1 MVRRPIEALAVTA
14 WRAMI
19 NAHGGSQTAVMRY
32 PLAMPALTIIS
43 RSYLRVAALA
53 SHILVVLLALG
64 SVLAVLRLS
73 TSSKG
78 CWTGRSAGFA
88 PLGILPT

>member
-1 MVRRPIEALAVTA
+1 
-14 WRAMI
+14 MI

-32 PLAMPALTIIS
+32 PLAMPALTILS
-43 RSYLRVAALA
+43 TSYLRVAALA

-64 SVLAVLRLS
+64 SVLAVLRLT
-73 TSSKG
+73 TSSKVVG

-88 PLGILPT
+88 PLRILPT